1 VLGADVARQLIRAD
15 LLDDRSTWFILGEGT
30 PMFDGEPGRGDPRRK
45 PVVGSV
51 THLRFRVAKGA
62 NGAEKGCE

>member
-30 PMFDGEPGRGDPRRK
+30 PMFDGE
-45 PVVGSV
+45 
-51 THLRFRVAKGA
+51 RVEVIPEG
-62 NGAEKGCE
+62 NPSWGP